1 MINPLI
7 IAGASVRAAAFSA
20 ARAGFSPWC
29 IDHFAD
35 ADLVSQWPAQNLARY
50 PHDLPEALQAAP
62 AGPWMYTGAVENY
75 PRVIALTSASRE
87 LWGNAPRALK
97 AVRDPVLL
105 ANALYRGGFPAPAVA
120 IAPEDLPADGTWLV
134 KRRRSAGGLS
144 IRPWDGV
151 SHRETVTTHYFQ
163 RFVAGAACSA
173 VFIAAAGR
181 AVLLGATRQLIGET
195 WAGAGGFQYAGSIGP
210 LGLSVPLEL
219 ELRRLGETLSAEFPL
234 RGLFGV
240 DFILNDEG
248 AWPIEFNPRYT
259 ASVEILE
266 RATGLRAIHHH
277 ALACRESLLPT
288 LADVPGAAGDRHG
301 KAILFAPSRVR
312 ITVEATERLLAWNR
326 AQAWP
331 EVADIPAAESTIEPG
346 APVATVFA
354 SGASDGVVL
363 AGLRERIARLRGLL
377 FPEHDAGIE

>member
-1 MINPLI
+1 LINPLI

-29 IDHFAD
+29 VDHFAD
-35 ADLVSQWPAQNLARY
+35 ADLVAQWPAQNLARY
-50 PHDLPEALQAAP
+50 PHDLPEAIQAAP
-62 AGPWMYTGAVENY
+62 AGPWMYTGAIENH
-75 PRVIALTSASRE
+75 PRVIALASASRE
-87 LWGNAPRALK
+87 LWGNAPRVLK

-105 ANALYRGGFPAPAVA
+105 ESALRRGGFLAPAVA
-120 IAPEDLPADGTWLV
+120 LAPEGLPADGTWLV

-144 IRPWDGV
+144 IRPWDGRA
-151 SHRETVTTHYFQ
+151 HHEQPATHYFQ
-163 RFVAGAACSA
+163 RFIEGDACSA
-173 VFIAAAGR
+173 VYVAAKGR
-181 AVLLGATRQLIGET
+181 AALLGATRQLTGER
-195 WAGAGGFQYAGSIGP
+195 WAGASGFHYLGSVGP
-210 LGLSVPLEL
+210 QALNAPLET
-219 ELRRLGETLSAEFPL
+219 ELQRLGEMLSAEFPL
-234 RGLFGV
+234 RGIFGV
-240 DFILNDEG
+240 DFILNGEG
-248 AWPIEFNPRYT
+248 AWPIEVNPRYT

-266 RATGLRAIHHH
+266 RASGLRAIHHH

-288 LADVPGAAGDRHG
+288 PADIPGAAGDRHG

-312 ITVEATERLLAWNR
+312 ITVEATQRLLAWNR

-363 AGLRERIARLRGLL
+363 AGLRERIARLRGIL